1 MTRKEVWELSA
12 EEFFTHII
20 TIICDY
26 AKINGYEITDAVKT
40 IGESLSEITEI
51 ATFDNWEINEEAL
64 GKDINVTS
72 KWIPVEER
80 LPEEDKYILLSFA
93 NFTVPAIVRYEE
105 NNDGSGNFYLG
116 DEDKTLLSYGLIV
129 NAWMPLPEPY
139 KEE

>member
-1 MTRKEVWELSA
+1 MTR
-12 EEFFTHII
+12 EEAKGII
-20 TIICDY
+20 QGKLNCMNKCGTFKCKCTDECDNCEY
-26 AKINGYEITDAVKT
+26 CYSQGNFGEQKKAFEIA
-40 IGESLSEITEI
+40 IESLVADT
-51 ATFDNWEINEEAL
+51 
-64 GKDINVTS
+64 NVGG
-72 KWIPVEER
+72 KWIPCSER

-93 NFTVPAIVRYEE
+93 NFILPAIGRYQE